1 MTIFLET
8 DMKKINPLNAVLG
21 MALAVTGVAQAAEDS
36 YKFSGTLDL
45 GYYRDYDEKN
55 KTGSISRS
63 NVAFDGLKDLG
74 NGMAGTV
81 KLNTRFF
88 LRNPNTKENLV
99 NEDPKYMFAGEA
111 TAGLKG
117 DFGHVR
123 VGRALTALWQNDWA
137 YDAWYNYDSIASPA
151 WQQWHYNSAADANA
165 SVTNASYSRLNNGV
179 FYASPKFGGGFSV
192 DASVGLKKQKGDL
205 NNSTSV
211 ALKYGQGDFNAMVAS
226 EKTPTG
232 NTVTFV
238 GANYKM
244 GAITVMGGY
253 DDEKTNS
260 GLKNRSIST
269 SARLS
274 DGKMSY
280 MVGFAHQLDY
290 KQANFFSLGA
300 NYAYKP
306 NTNLYVSYGKKDKG
320 FFNSTASADAIGVGV
335 NYSF

>member
-1 MTIFLET
+1 
-8 DMKKINPLNAVLG
+8 MKKITRLNAALG
-21 MALAVTGVAQAAEDS
+21 MALALTGVAHAAEDS
-36 YKFSGTLDL
+36 YKFSGTLDM
-45 GYYRDYDEKN
+45 GYYRDYDGKD

-74 NGMAGTV
+74 NGMAGTI

-88 LRNPNTKENLV
+88 LHDPASKQNLV
-99 NEDPKYMFAGEA
+99 NEDTKYLFAGEA

-123 VGRALTALWQNDWA
+123 VGRATTAMWTNDWA
-137 YDAWYNYDSIASPA
+137 FDAWYNYDSIASPA
-151 WQQWHYNSAADANA
+151 WWLWHGNSAADPNA
-165 SVTNASYSRLNNGV
+165 SAKNASFARLNNGV

-192 DASVGLKKQKGDL
+192 DASVGLQKQTLDK

-211 ALKYGQGDFNAMVAS
+211 ALKYGQGDLNAMVAS
-226 EKTPTG
+226 EKTPAG

-244 GAITVMGGY
+244 GAVTVMGGY
-253 DDEKTNS
+253 DDEKIY
-260 GLKNRSIST
+260 GGGKNRSMT
-269 SARLS
+269 ASARLAE
-274 DGKMSY
+274 GQMSY
-280 MVGFAHQLDY
+280 MVGFGRQLDY
-290 KQANFFSLGA
+290 NNANFFSLGA

-306 NTNLYVSYGKKDKG
+306 NTNIYVSYGNQAKG
-320 FFNSTASADAIGVGV
+320 FWGNTSSKDALGVGV

>member
-1 MTIFLET
+1 
-8 DMKKINPLNAVLG
+8 MKKLTRLNAALG

-45 GYYRDYDEKN
+45 GYFRDYDDKN

-81 KLNTRFF
+81 KLNARFW
-88 LRNPNTKENLV
+88 LHEKDSKEILF
-99 NEDPKYMFAGEA
+99 NEDSKYPFAGEA
-111 TAGLKG
+111 TVGLKG

-123 VGRALTALWQNDWA
+123 VGRATTAMWTNDWA
-137 YDAWYNYDSIASPA
+137 FDAWYNYDSIASPA
-151 WQQWHYNSAADANA
+151 WWLWHGNSPADKNA
-165 SVTNASYSRLNNGV
+165 SKTNASFARLNNGV

-192 DASVGLKKQKGDL
+192 DASVGLKKQTGDK

-211 ALKYGQGDFNAMVAS
+211 ALKYGQGDFNAMFAT

-232 NTVTFV
+232 NTVNFV

-253 DDEKTNS
+253 DDEKLAA
-260 GLKNRSIST
+260 GGKNRSAT
-269 SARLS
+269 ASARLT

-280 MVGFAHQLDY
+280 MVGFGRQLDY
-290 KQANFFSLGA
+290 NNANFFSLGA

-306 NTNLYVSYGKKDKG
+306 NTNLYVSYGNQAKG
-320 FFNSTASADAIGVGV
+320 FWGSKKSADAIGVGV